1 MKSNGLQLILLLAAL
16 GMGGWAT
23 WERRQKLDLQ
33 AKLES
38 ASQEREVLRLT
49 AQKKLALGAKTEVK
63 SDGPEGL
70 GAEHAQALAEE
81 AQGEEKPAAA
91 AEEKKNP
98 MSAMA
103 EMMKDPAMREV
114 MKGQM
119 RSQVD
124 FMYRDL
130 FELLGLEPEKQQK
143 LSKLLLDRMSA
154 GMEVGLSMAG
164 GVKPS
169 AEEMKK
175 RGEAMKVANA
185 ASEVAIKELLG
196 ENSYGQ
202 YERFEKSQPERQQL
216 SALNGQLKD
225 QGIGLSEEAESKLMD
240 AMYQERSNFKFDV
253 NFADQQSLDPTQL
266 TEENVNRYQEQQ
278 ATLRGQ
284 VLAKAEGILTAPQL
298 EVFRKS
304 QEQQAAMEK
313 MGLQMGVKMMGAS
326 KK

>member
-16 GMGGWAT
+16 GMGFWAT
-23 WERRQKLDLQ
+23 WERREKLDLQ
-33 AKLES
+33 AKLEL

-49 AQKKLALGAKTEVK
+49 ALKKLALGSKTEVK

-70 GAEHAQALAEE
+70 GPEHAQALAEE
-81 AQGEEKPAAA
+81 APGEEKPAA

-98 MSAMA
+98 MAAMA

-130 FELLGLEPEKQQK
+130 FELLGLEPDKQQK

-164 GVKPS
+164 GDKPS

-175 RGEAMKVANA
+175 RGEAMKTANE
-185 ASEVAIKELLG
+185 ASEAAIKGLLG
-196 ENSYGQ
+196 ETSYGQ

-240 AMYQERSNFKFDV
+240 AMYQERSNFKFEV
-253 NFADQQSLDPTQL
+253 NFADQKSLDPSQL

-278 ATLRGQ
+278 AALRGQ

-304 QEQQAAMEK
+304 QEQQAAVEK